1 MAAILEEIE
10 VQALA
15 LPPKERGELIH
26 RLIVSL
32 DGESTESPEEVAKA
46 WNEEITRRI
55 ADMDAGR
62 TQWVPADQVFAE
74 IESIINAH
82 DK

>member
-1 MAAILEEIE
+1 MAATLKEIE
-10 VQALA
+10 ALA
-15 LPPKERGELIH
+15 LELPIKERSELAH

-32 DGESTESPEEVAKA
+32 DGEPEGTPEEIAKA
-46 WNEEITRRI
+46 WDEEIARRV

-62 TQWVPADQVFAE
+62 TQWIPADQVFAE
-74 IESIINAH
+74 IDALIAAH